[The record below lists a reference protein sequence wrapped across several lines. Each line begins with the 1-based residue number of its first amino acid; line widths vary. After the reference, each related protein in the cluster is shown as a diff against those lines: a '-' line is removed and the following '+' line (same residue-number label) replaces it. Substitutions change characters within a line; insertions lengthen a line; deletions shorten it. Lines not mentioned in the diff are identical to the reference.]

1 MVTAVDLRAAHDQVY
16 HQSASNA
23 CTAHALTNALEAMY
37 ENAGQ
42 VKRFSRAWI
51 WWWSRVNSGRAGQDV
66 GAVFADLRFAMEQ
79 KGVVLES
86 EHPWNGSAFNPPP
99 SGLQA
104 STARIS
110 FRGVAPDVDTI
121 KRRLC
126 LGVPTVIGMELSTD
140 WWSLY
145 GQKNWRTNSYN
156 VNAPDA
162 GIRHAMC
169 IVGFDD
175 SVERFLIENSV
186 GPSFADGGF
195 FGLPYEHLNSRIS
208 AECSGVDRIYGF
220 HPKKAEDFVAIPYLL
235 NGGDYVNFLAKNKP
249 RFKAMLDTALNTQ
262 GVQAVIDIAS
272 EWFITDKLIENMF
285 LWDRGAVRLFQEQNP
300 DLDWSKFP
308 WAEL

>member
-1 MVTAVDLRAAHDQVY
+1 M
-16 HQSASNA
+16 SNA
-23 CTAHALTNALEAMY
+23 CTAHAWANALEAMY
-37 ENAGQ
+37 ENAGE

-66 GAVFADLRFAMEQ
+66 GAVFADVRFALEQ
-79 KGVVLES
+79 KGLVEES
-86 EHPWNGSAFNPPP
+86 VHPWNGSALNPPP
-99 SGLQA
+99 TGAQA
-104 STARIS
+104 SVTQIRC
-110 FRGVAPDVDTI
+110 RGVAADVDSI
-121 KRRLC
+121 KRLLC
-126 LGVPTVIGMELSTD
+126 LGVPVVIGMELSTD

-156 VNAPDA
+156 VNAPYA
-162 GIRHAMC
+162 GLRHAMC

-175 SVERFLIENSV
+175 AAGRLLIENSA

-195 FGLPYEHLNSRIS
+195 FGLPYEHLRSQIA
-208 AECSGVDRIYGF
+208 AECYAVDRIYGF
-220 HPKKAEDFVAIPYLL
+220 HPKKVEGYVSIPYLL
-235 NGGDYVNFLAKNKP
+235 SGGDYTTFLTKNKP

-300 DLDWSKFP
+300 GLDWSKFP
-308 WAEL
+308 WADL